1 MLSLRKTISSSIT
14 KSKKLLDTTIKH
26 DSKQIIIGLVFCIV
40 IALALWG
47 VYRWYINKYTL
58 QEVPS
63 MKRPFLN
70 MWGVRKDG
78 SEFLTNIVFITH
90 PFTRDECIVQYN
102 DAKNKGVH
110 FLGLSSYSEF
120 PGPISNKHDVLHDR
134 TIDAWTKYD
143 YFQLIDII

>member
-14 KSKKLLDTTIKH
+14 KSKKTLETTTGYTY
-26 DSKQIIIGLVFCIV
+26 KQIILGVIISTVIV
-40 IALALWG
+40 LALWG
-47 VYRWYINKYTL
+47 VYRWYINKYTI

-78 SEFLTNIVFITH
+78 SEFLTNIVFISH

-102 DAKNKGVH
+102 ARWD
-110 FLGLSSYSEF
+110 L
-120 PGPISNKHDVLHDR
+120 R
-134 TIDAWTKYD
+134 
-143 YFQLIDII
+143 